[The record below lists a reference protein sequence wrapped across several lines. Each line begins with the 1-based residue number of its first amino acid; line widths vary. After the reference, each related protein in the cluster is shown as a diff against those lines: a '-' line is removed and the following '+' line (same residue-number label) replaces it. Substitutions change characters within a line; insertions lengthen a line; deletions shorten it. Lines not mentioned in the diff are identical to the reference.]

1 MRKPKTKKGGNEEDD
16 KEDNVEDNEYLI
28 DGEESDEGGIE
39 ELNVLMKVICMVE
52 MMVLLVKVMITRT
65 K

>member
-39 ELNVLMKVICMVE
+39 ELKVLMKVICMVE